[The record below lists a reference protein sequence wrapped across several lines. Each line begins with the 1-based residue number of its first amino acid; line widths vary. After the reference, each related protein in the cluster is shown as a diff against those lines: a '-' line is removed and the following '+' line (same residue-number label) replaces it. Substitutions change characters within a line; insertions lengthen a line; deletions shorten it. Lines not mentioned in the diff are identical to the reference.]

1 MPNITRG
8 ERMGGLLVYL
18 AGPGRHNEHTDPH
31 LVAGDSAVMAWHDDA
46 VLDRDAA
53 LSVARQLDHPRR
65 AFDIDVPGGSVW
77 HCSLSLRATEGELT
91 DEKWAAIAHDFVTE
105 MGFTGDGEPGS
116 GKAACRWVAVRH
128 GASAGGN
135 DHVHV
140 AVSLVREDGTKAS
153 VWNDRQRAQRVAGEL
168 ERKHGL
174 EVLES
179 RQAGR
184 GDRGVKPAE
193 LAKTARQG
201 AVEPAR
207 ATLARTVRGC
217 AAAAA
222 DEAEFVRRSRRAG
235 LLVRPRYAAGRED
248 VVAGYSVAQRPAA
261 GERPVWY
268 GGGHLAKDLTLPRL
282 RADWPDT
289 LQHAGAAVAE
299 WNAARRARRPVAP
312 GRETS
317 EPDPAL
323 WERYTAEVG
332 ALRERLRSVPVD
344 DRATWAHVARE
355 TSGAFAAWSLRVE
368 PTPGPLAATA
378 DSLARSAQLRAYEV
392 QPRRAGMPS
401 AKGAALLLSS
411 IAHGGTGTVAQAVLL
426 RQLANTAKALHD
438 AHRAAGE
445 ARRAAE
451 SARAVRTE
459 LATVGASLPA
469 PPPAPVGA
477 GTSPGQ
483 RATDEQ
489 AAEAAR
495 LARTGQAP
503 LREPGSPVPTD
514 LQERRA
520 RQRTSEA
527 PGRGRGRGGEAE
539 R

>member
-8 ERMGGLLVYL
+8 DRMGGLLVYL
-18 AGPGRHNEHTDPH
+18 AGPGRHNEHSDPH
-31 LVAGDSAVMAWHDDA
+31 LVAGDSAIMAWHDDA

-53 LSVARQLDHPRR
+53 LAVARQLDHPRR
-65 AFDIDVPGGSVW
+65 AFGVEVPGGAVW
-77 HCSLSLRATEGELT
+77 HCSLSLRASEGELP
-91 DEKWAAIAHDFVTE
+91 DEKWAAIARDFVEE
-105 MGFTGDGEPGS
+105 MGFTGDVEPGS
-116 GKAACRWVAVRH
+116 GRAACRWVAVRH
-128 GASAGGN
+128 GVSAGGN

-153 VWNDRQRAQRVAGEL
+153 VWNDRPRAQRVVGEL

-193 LAKTARQG
+193 LAKTVRQG
-201 AVEPAR
+201 APEPAR

-217 AAAAA
+217 AAAAG
-222 DEAEFVRRSRRAG
+222 DEAEFVRRARRAG

-289 LQHAGAAVAE
+289 PQHAGAAVAE

-312 GRETS
+312 GRETR

-323 WERYTAEVG
+323 WERYADEVG
-332 ALRERLRSVPVD
+332 ALRERLRAVPAD

-378 DSLARSAQLRAYEV
+378 DSLARSAQLRAYEMR
-392 QPRRAGMPS
+392 PRTAGMPS
-401 AKGAALLLSS
+401 AKGAALLLASV
-411 IAHGGTGTVAQAVLL
+411 AHGGTGTVAQAVLL

-438 AHRAAGE
+438 AHRAAGD

-451 SARAVRTE
+451 IARAVRAE

-469 PPPAPVGA
+469 PTMPTPVGA

-483 RATDEQ
+483 RGSDEQ

-495 LARTGQAP
+495 LARAGQVP
-503 LREPGSPVPTD
+503 LREPGSPVPTN

-527 PGRGRGRGGEAE
+527 PSCGRGNEAE